1 MADKKDREIISH
13 KGGGF
18 FQNLSIN
25 IRLVIRLMLDS
36 RINIFLKLIPF
47 VSVFYFVFPDLM
59 PGPIDDAVIM
69 GVSFYLFIELC
80 PPEIVEEHMREL
92 TRTIEGDMREADI
105 QIDDEEIV
113 DAEYKEM

>member
-1 MADKKDREIISH
+1 MAEKKDREITSH

-18 FQNLSIN
+18 FQSISIN
-25 IRLVIRLMLDS
+25 LRLVIRLMLDS
-36 RINIFLKLIPF
+36 RVNFFLKLIPF
-47 VSVFYFVFPDLM
+47 VSVIYFVFPDIM

-92 TRTIEGDMREADI
+92 TRTIEGEAREADN
-105 QIDDEEIV
+105 QIDDEDIV
-113 DAEYKEM
+113 DAEYREM

>member
-1 MADKKDREIISH
+1 MADKKDREITSH

-25 IRLVIRLMLDS
+25 IRLVIRLMLDP
-36 RINIFLKLIPF
+36 RVNLFLKMIPF
-47 VSVFYFVFPDLM
+47 ISVIYFVFPDLL

-92 TRTIEGDMREADI
+92 TRTIEGDVREADI

-113 DAEYKEM
+113 DAEYRDM